1 MERQIDM
8 MLDPMRAMLLQ
19 VGSFLPRL
27 ALALLVVIA
36 GWFLARIIR
45 FAIIKG
51 LRAINFPV
59 LTERAGM
66 DRFLSQGGFT
76 VDTTTIIGVLVY
88 WLVIVAALV
97 IACNGLGLTYI
108 TDLLT
113 RIVLF
118 LPRVILALIIVA
130 FGAYFAR
137 FVGHT
142 VATYCANARIQD
154 GELLGRLAT
163 YAVMAFVIVI
173 ALDHL
178 NIGGDIVR
186 DAFLIVLAGIVL
198 AFALAFGLGGQSWAA
213 DLLQRWWPTRKRD

>member
-27 ALALLVVIA
+27 ALALLVVIV
-36 GWFLARIIR
+36 GWFLARVIR

-142 VATYCANARIQD
+142 VTTYCVNAHIQD
-154 GELLGRLAT
+154 GELLGRIAT

-198 AFALAFGLGGQSWAA
+198 AFALA
-213 DLLQRWWPTRKRD
+213 